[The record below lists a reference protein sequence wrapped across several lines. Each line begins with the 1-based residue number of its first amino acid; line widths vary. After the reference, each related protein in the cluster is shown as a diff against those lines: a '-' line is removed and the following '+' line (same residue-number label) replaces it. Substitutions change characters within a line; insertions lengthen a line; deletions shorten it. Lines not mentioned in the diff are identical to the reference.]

1 MPNINKANRQVCDVD
16 IRDIKTMKPFLFFD
30 TANTTTQN
38 ISGETTFANAK
49 GTKRIGFANPIEG
62 TMTIEAQVLPFK
74 LYALMTDGI
83 IESTASYPVKKTIAC
98 TTGGKL
104 DIQEKNGTITKVF
117 VYAEDD
123 FGGTEIKGSYADNA
137 FTATTTG
144 DIAEGTSY
152 EVGYIVTKTSGVN
165 KLSFNNT
172 KLPKAYYICMNT
184 VEKDEN
190 DVLTPYKIIAYKAQ
204 AQRNFELSQS
214 SEGDP
219 AQLTITLD
227 LLEDKDKNF
236 VEMVE
241 IEDEE

>member
-104 DIQEKNGTITKVF
+104 DIQENNGTITKVF

-123 FGGTEIKGSYADNA
+123 FGGTEIKGDYTTNT
-137 FTATTTG
+137 FTATNTG
-144 DIAEGTSY
+144 DIVEGTSY

>member
-104 DIQEKNGTITKVF
+104 DIQENNGTITKVF

-123 FGGTEIKGSYADNA
+123 FGGIEIKGDYATNT
-137 FTATTTG
+137 FTATNTG
-144 DIAEGTSY
+144 DIVEGTFY

>member
-83 IESTASYPVKKTIAC
+83 IESTASYPVKKTIPC

-104 DIQEKNGTITKVF
+104 DIQENNGTISKVF

-123 FGGTEIKGSYADNA
+123 FGGTEIKGDYATNA
-137 FTATTTG
+137 FTATNTG
-144 DIAEGTSY
+144 DIVKGTSY

-165 KLSFNNT
+165 KLSFNNA

>member
-104 DIQEKNGTITKVF
+104 DIQENNGTNTKVF

-123 FGGTEIKGSYADNA
+123 FGGTEIKGEYATNT
-137 FTATTTG
+137 FTATNTG
-144 DIAEGTSY
+144 DIVEGTSY

-227 LLEDKDKNF
+227 LLDDKDKNF

>member
-83 IESTASYPVKKTIAC
+83 IESTASYPVKKTIPC
-98 TTGGKL
+98 TTSGKL
-104 DIQEKNGTITKVF
+104 DIQENNGTISKVF

-123 FGGTEIKGSYADNA
+123 FGGTEINGDYATNT
-137 FTATTTG
+137 FTATNTG
-144 DIAEGTSY
+144 DIVKGTSY

-165 KLSFNNT
+165 KLSFNNA

>member
-38 ISGETTFANAK
+38 IQGETTFANAK

-74 LYALMTDGI
+74 LYALMTDGV
-83 IESTASYPVKKTIAC
+83 IESTASYPVKKTVKCA
-98 TTGGKL
+98 TGGEL
-104 DIQEKNGTITKVF
+104 DVKATKGTISNVF
-117 VYAEDD
+117 VYAKDD
-123 FGGTEIKGSYADNA
+123 FGGTEIKGTYATDK
-137 FTATTTG
+137 FTATTTEE
-144 DIAEGTSY
+144 IKENESY

-165 KLSFNNT
+165 KLSFNNA
-172 KLPKAYYICMNT
+172 KLPKAYYVCMNT

-219 AQLTITLD
+219 AQITITFD

-236 VEMVE
+236 V
-241 IEDEE
+241 

>member
-104 DIQEKNGTITKVF
+104 DIQENNGTITKVF

-123 FGGTEIKGSYADNA
+123 FGGTEIKGEYATNT
-137 FTATTTG
+137 FTATNTG
-144 DIAEGTSY
+144 DIVEGTSY

>member
-104 DIQEKNGTITKVF
+104 DIQENNGTITKVF

-123 FGGTEIKGSYADNA
+123 FGGTEIKGDYATNT
-137 FTATTTG
+137 FTATNTG
-144 DIAEGTSY
+144 DIVEDTSY

-165 KLSFNNT
+165 KLSFNNA

-236 VEMVE
+236 VEMIE

>member
-1 MPNINKANRQVCDVD
+1 MPNINKANREVCDVD
-16 IRDIKTMKPFLFFD
+16 IRDLKTMKPFLFFD
-30 TANTTTQN
+30 KANTTTEN
-38 ISGETTFANAK
+38 ISAETTFANAK
-49 GTKRIGFANPIEG
+49 GTKSIGFANPIEG

-74 LYALMTDGI
+74 IYALMTDGV
-83 IESTASYPVKKTIAC
+83 IESTASYPVKKTISC

-117 VYAEDD
+117 VYAEND
-123 FGGTEIKGSYADNA
+123 FGGTEIKGSYTDNA

-165 KLSFNNT
+165 KLSFNNN

-184 VEKDEN
+184 VDKDEN
-190 DVLTPYKIIAYKAQ
+190 EVLTPFKIIAHKAQ
-204 AQRNFELSQS
+204 PQRNFELSQS
-214 SEGDP
+214 SEGD
-219 AQLTITLD
+219 AMSVTLTFD
-227 LLEDKDKNF
+227 LLQSEDKQF
-236 VEMVE
+236 VDMIE

>member
-104 DIQEKNGTITKVF
+104 DIQENNGTITKVF

-123 FGGTEIKGSYADNA
+123 FGGTEIKGGYATNT
-137 FTATTTG
+137 FTATNTG
-144 DIAEGTSY
+144 DIVEGISY